1 MNTNAL
7 ANEILASL
15 SVLHPRVTRN
25 KSPQTPV
32 NPYVVFMLE
41 SSLPSERSVD
51 YYLHIDIYEDPNS
64 SVIAMETLADTI
76 QDAFDDR
83 VIRTNALNAHFILEQ
98 RQYISNSDLV
108 TAQMINLRFIVRA
121 YFL

>member
-32 NPYVVFMLE
+32 NPYVVF
-41 SSLPSERSVD
+41 SLDSLIPTDPSND
-51 YYLHIDIYEDPNS
+51 FYLHIDVYESPNS
-64 SVIAMETLADTI
+64 SVVVMENLADKI

-83 VIRTNALNAHFILEQ
+83 VIRTSKLNAHIVLEQ
-98 RQYISNSDLV
+98 RQYISNTDLV
-108 TAQMINLRFIVRA
+108 DAQMINLRFVVRV